1 MARRKK
7 KVMRTPKAARRAAR
21 KRRSGVAERRKKQFT
36 YRGYTVDQLKALP
49 TFEPDEYPDDLS
61 DFILDDYG
69 NIVAVTGIMPARARR
84 SMERGYTAGITN
96 GGANLNEGN
105 FINRLRENPG
115 KKVKTHC
122 RSLYILPEMVG
133 RTVGIHDGRAFK
145 MVEILPEM
153 IGHALG
159 EYAPTRRSVTHT
171 GPGVGATR
179 SSKHVALK

>member
-21 KRRSGVAERRKKQFT
+21 KRRSGVAERRKKEFP
-36 YRGYTVDQLKALP
+36 YRGMTVAELQALP
-49 TFEPDEYPDDLS
+49 MFAPDDDPDALS
-61 DFILDDYG
+61 
-69 NIVAVTGIMPARARR
+69 VEAIMPSRARR
-84 SMERGYTAGITN
+84 SMSRGYAAGSTN
-96 GGANLNEGN
+96 GGSNIEEEH
-105 FINRLRENPG
+105 FINGLRENPG
-115 KKVKTHC
+115 KKAKTHC

-133 RTVGIHDGRAFK
+133 RTVGIHDGRSFK

-153 IGHALG
+153 LGHALG

>member
-7 KVMRTPKAARRAAR
+7 KFIRTPKAARRAAR

-36 YRGYTVDQLKALP
+36 YRGLTVDELKELPVFAPEDDPDALSV
-49 TFEPDEYPDDLS
+49 ES
-61 DFILDDYG
+61 
-69 NIVAVTGIMPARARR
+69 IMPSRARR
-84 SMERGYTAGITN
+84 SMSRGYEKGIMN
-96 GGANLNEGN
+96 GGSNLDEEH
-105 FINRLRENPG
+105 FINRLNENSG
-115 KKVKTHC
+115 GKVKTHC
-122 RSLYILPEMVG
+122 RSLYILPQMVG
-133 RTVGIHDGRAFK
+133 MTIGVHDGRQFK

>member
-7 KVMRTPKAARRAAR
+7 FVSRTPKAARRAAR
-21 KRRSGVAERRKKQFT
+21 KRRSGVAERRKKEFT
-36 YRGYTVDQLKALP
+36 YRGLSVAELKELPLWPPEDDPDALSVV
-49 TFEPDEYPDDLS
+49 T
-61 DFILDDYG
+61 IL
-69 NIVAVTGIMPARARR
+69 PARARR
-84 SMERGYTAGITN
+84 SLLRGLTEEEEHFLA
-96 GGANLNEGN
+96 
-105 FINRLRENPG
+105 RLRDNPG
-115 KKVKTHC
+115 KTVRTHS

-133 RTVGIHDGRAFK
+133 RTVGIHDGREFRNI
-145 MVEILPEM
+145 EILPEM

>member
-1 MARRKK
+1 MARRK

-21 KRRSGVAERRKKQFT
+21 KRRSGVSERRKKVFT
-36 YRGYTVDQLKALP
+36 YRGLTVEELQALP
-49 TFEPDEYPDDLS
+49 MFAPEDDPDALS
-61 DFILDDYG
+61 
-69 NIVAVTGIMPARARR
+69 VETIMPARARR
-84 SMERGYTAGITN
+84 SMGRGYAAGITN
-96 GGANLNEGN
+96 GGANLDEAH
-105 FINRLRENPG
+105 FINRLRENPD
-115 KKVKTHC
+115 KKAKTHC

-133 RTVGIHDGRAFK
+133 RTLGIHDGRSFK

>member
-21 KRRSGVAERRKKQFT
+21 KRRSGVSERRKKEFT
-36 YRGYTVDQLKALP
+36 YRGHTVDELKALP
-49 TFEPDEYPDDLS
+49 IFAPDEDPDSLAWENVCPSRPKRSLS
-61 DFILDDYG
+61 
-69 NIVAVTGIMPARARR
+69 
-84 SMERGYTAGITN
+84 RGYGAGITN
-96 GGANLNEGN
+96 GGSTKEEEH

-115 KKVKTHC
+115 KKLKTHC
-122 RSLYILPEMVG
+122 RSLYIQPEMVG
-133 RTVGIHDGRAFK
+133 RTIGVHDGRSFK

-153 IGHALG
+153 LGHALG